1 MLINENG
8 LVRAIKKA
16 YKAGGYI
23 VNNLGD
29 TMAIYTDAW
38 FIKCNRAILPRK
50 ALAVIVEHMG
60 MIPELGAPVSVLK
73 GEDPQQVMEEIARTN
88 LDGWCTGERSDD
100 VTMVPVIMQG
110 FQIYQPPGGGA
121 CWGVPLYLVD
131 MIERDPAEHIGAD
144 VIDKDRLLWEADGEA
159 VVITAVRKACSSWAK
174 EWERAV
180 WNALEGVDL
189 HKEEA
194 GR

>member
-16 YKAGGYI
+16 YKAGGYT

-50 ALAVIVEHMG
+50 VLAVIVEHMG

-73 GEDPQQVMEEIARTN
+73 GEDPQQVMEEIARTD

-110 FQIYQPPGGGA
+110 YQIFQTAGGGT
-121 CWGVPLYLVD
+121 CWGCPLGLLN
-131 MIERDPAEHIGAD
+131 MIERDMAEHGGAD
-144 VIDKDRLLWEADGEA
+144 VVDNNRLLWTGDGEA
-159 VVITAVRKACSSWAK
+159 VAICTIRKATSSWAK

-189 HKEEA
+189 NKEEV
-194 GR
+194 